1 MIIAPPLSAELPVI
15 VEAEIVREPKL
26 LKAPPLPEVKTAPD
40 TVIPETNKLP
50 PVAILKKLKPLV
62 LPLMVSEE
70 APRPLMVTLP
80 AEDALAMVGSTEAS
94 VIVFDPIKLKLMPS
108 LPGVLLAWVIA
119 SLKEVTPSVAVA
131 SEVVLT
137 AIPKE

>member
-50 PVAILKKLKPLV
+50 PVAILKILKSPL

-70 APRPLMVTLP
+70 TPRPLMVTLP
-80 AEDALAMVGSTEAS
+80 AKDALAMVGSTD
-94 VIVFDPIKLKLMPS
+94 VRLIVFDPVKLKLMPS
-108 LPGVLLAWVIA
+108 LPGVLFAWVIA
-119 SLKEVTPSVAVA
+119 SLKEVTLS
-131 SEVVLT
+131 
-137 AIPKE
+137 